1 MLYDAQT
8 TTSTKR
14 CMDLDL
20 TLLIIQSKQC
30 LLVSFRVGVQGKR
43 LACFPEKGT
52 YGSTVAQLQTMIWTA
67 TYIPIAIE
75 SIQTCLWRCSSWA
88 SSGMNMG

>member
-1 MLYDAQT
+1 MLYNAWT
-8 TTSTKR
+8 TTSAEQ

-30 LLVSFRVGVQGKR
+30 LLVSFRVGVRGKH
-43 LACFPEKGT
+43 LACFHEKGT
-52 YGSTVAQLQTMIWTA
+52 YGSTVAQLQTMMWMAI
-67 TYIPIAIE
+67 YIPIAIG
-75 SIQTCLWRCSSWA
+75 SIQTCLWRCLSWA